1 MVIKSEPTSE
11 DDFLR
16 SRHSSCADDD
26 SDLPAAVAHNLAT
39 EAGQK
44 RFLDESSHDE
54 IVKSEF
60 GQTVASAR
68 VVAPSGRTVLGTI
81 LKKIYFLDFF
91 KKSASNYIFK
101 I

>member
-39 EAGQK
+39 EAGRK

-60 GQTVASAR
+60 GQTAR

-81 LKKIYFLDFF
+81 N
-91 KKSASNYIFK
+91 KKSALK
-101 I
+101 

>member
-81 LKKIYFLDFF
+81 LKKI
-91 KKSASNYIFK
+91 
-101 I
+101 

>member
-16 SRHSSCADDD
+16 SQHSSCADDD
-26 SDLPAAVAHNLAT
+26 SVDLTAAVAHHAT
-39 EAGQK
+39 SAGRK

-60 GQTVASAR
+60 GQTAR
-68 VVAPSGRTVLGTI
+68 VVAPSGRTVLGIT
-81 LKKIYFLDFF
+81 LKKISFF
-91 KKSASNYIFK
+91 RFVFVISSIF
-101 I
+101 IR

>member
-16 SRHSSCADDD
+16 SRHSSCTDDD
-26 SDLPAAVAHNLAT
+26 SDLPAAVAHHVT
-39 EAGQK
+39 GAGRK

-60 GQTVASAR
+60 GQTAR

-81 LKKIYFLDFF
+81 RKR
-91 KKSASNYIFK
+91 SIF
-101 I
+101 